1 MHCDPTGGGIPTGI
15 AQERTPRDGLDRGS
29 WDPNWDPNWDLLELS
44 CNVFTR
50 REGIPLHDPVTLAT
64 LGARYGR
71 DGSYWWILLGWIPL
85 VDPSGKDLAGGILPG
100 WISLVDPT
108 AGSRWDGPMICLHA
122 DDRRRKTSAWLAR
135 ERRYVSDV
143 LKESTSPS
151 GWAWVES
158 HASPV
163 HTCGAR

>member
-1 MHCDPTGGGIPTGI
+1 MQSLHS
-15 AQERTPRDGLDRGS
+15 QRG
-29 WDPNWDPNWDLLELS
+29 DPNWDPNWDLLELS

-122 DDRRRKTSAWLAR
+122 DVTGGGRRRHGWRESEGTYRTYLRSQPAR
-135 ERRYVSDV
+135 ADGHGWKATPRQCTPAERDR
-143 LKESTSPS
+143 
-151 GWAWVES
+151 
-158 HASPV
+158 
-163 HTCGAR
+163 AR